1 VRTNSYSNSIGWR
14 IVSKLPPLGCRGP
27 AGAISFPGPHRP
39 LLQRSA
45 VFSGAPVLLPPI
57 DALPSEPSNNVA
69 SNIAQAERILRL
81 LNATQSVQFADLER
95 LRRHASIRI
104 PLGRTLTRGA
114 GRPIDGGMALL
125 SKKGESGTS
134 RWDSLPGLRCPAW
147 ERKNQNE

>member
-1 VRTNSYSNSIGWR
+1 VLAQNHLAAGSGLISSQEALVGRLRSSGRSI
-14 IVSKLPPLGCRGP
+14 
-27 AGAISFPGPHRP
+27 
-39 LLQRSA
+39 
-45 VFSGAPVLLPPI
+45 
-57 DALPSEPSNNVA
+57 AL
-69 SNIAQAERILRL
+69 AERILQRL
-81 LNATQSVQFADLER
+81 IATQSAQFADLER